1 MPPLWR
7 RKPKGCI
14 KKRKPLGVERLQAES
29 EHLSVIG
36 IPANS
41 WRRVF
46 ALQKHRTHKSG
57 RPPCR
62 RREMRGRQYLGG
74 LSYGVL
80 DDSCGRS
87 ATPFTRNTV
96 ACHGFVF
103 CLCTGGRDCCEEVR
117 VFHFKTC
124 FQFASNS
131 FQKTKILSISQWIF
145 FRVL

>member
-1 MPPLWR
+1 MNKNK
-7 RKPKGCI
+7 KPQG
-14 KKRKPLGVERLQAES
+14 EWRLQAES
-29 EHLSVIG
+29 EHLSGIG
-36 IPANS
+36 IRANS

-80 DDSCGRS
+80 DDSCGRF
-87 ATPFTRNTV
+87 APYVYTQPRCTHTV
-96 ACHGFVF
+96 ACHGFMF
-103 CLCTGGRDCCEEVR
+103 FLRTHGRDCCEEVR